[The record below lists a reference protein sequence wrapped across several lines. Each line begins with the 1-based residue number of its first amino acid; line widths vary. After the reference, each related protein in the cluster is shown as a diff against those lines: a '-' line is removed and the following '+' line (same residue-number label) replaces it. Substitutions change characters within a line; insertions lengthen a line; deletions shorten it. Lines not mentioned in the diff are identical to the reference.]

1 VIEEF
6 ADGTEVDPDEA
17 RLVLDLVGFEGPL
30 DLLLDLARRQ
40 KIDLHE
46 ISISALAEQYLGFIE
61 EMRRVRLELAADYL
75 VMAAWLAYLK
85 SRLLLPEPPKAD
97 GPSAAEMAG
106 ALAARLRR
114 LEAIRE
120 AARRLD
126 ALPRLG
132 RDVFARGVGEPE
144 GAVVA
149 RPAAASLYELLSA
162 YATRRDRRSAQ
173 HVTVARRRVWALA
186 DARACLERLVGQAAD
201 WTSLDAHLLRFIAE
215 PAMRATILASSLSAA
230 LEMVRENGLSLRQ
243 DQPFGPIFVRA
254 PQEVAA

>member
-1 VIEEF
+1 MTEDF
-6 ADGTEVDPDEA
+6 ADGRDVDPAEP

-85 SRLLLPEPPKAD
+85 SRLLLPEPPKAE

-126 ALPRLG
+126 ALPQLG
-132 RDVFARGVGEPE
+132 REVFARGLVEPDE
-144 GAVVA
+144 AVLP
-149 RPAAASLYELLSA
+149 RPASATLYELLSA

-173 HVTVARRRVWALA
+173 HVVVARRRVWALA

-201 WTSLDAHLLRFIAE
+201 WVSLDAYLLRFVAE
-215 PAMRATILASSLSAA
+215 PAMRATVFASSLSAA

-243 DQPFGPIFVRA
+243 DQPFGPILVRA
-254 PQEVAA
+254 PRAAA